1 LHLGRRPRT
10 KTCILKAG
18 RLFGHWAVAGLMAAA
33 LCGCQY
39 ASVSPTVRLRITGA
53 QIPTELVDSWL
64 RDARDYQFVV
74 EQVGVPGWSQIGF
87 KALARGECDLACT
100 DRPLEK
106 REREQ
111 FGDQDVRG
119 LRVGFYGYAL
129 YVNPANPLDS
139 IFAKHITLLF
149 QRKIRDWKELGGNEL
164 PDLEGP
170 IHLYGPRK
178 VTRGGNVLMQQ
189 ARIWFAEPT
198 WEALDSDAEIISR
211 VAADPQG
218 LGFASVGLDQDVR
231 YLGIRMRRSGPP
243 TFPSLEDIEADRYGL
258 AKVIYVYF
266 MSPPSPAVNAATEY
280 LFSERGRKAI
290 ERTDAWPV
298 SWQRAQVDSK
308 L

>member
-1 LHLGRRPRT
+1 LLGQ
-10 KTCILKAG
+10 
-18 RLFGHWAVAGLMAAA
+18 WAAA
-33 LCGCQY
+33 LLILALSGCQY

-64 RDARDYQFVV
+64 RDAQDYQFVV
-74 EQVGVPGWSQIGF
+74 EQVGVPSWSQVGF
-87 KALARGECDLACT
+87 KALAGGQCDLACT

-111 FGDQDVRG
+111 FGDQEVRG
-119 LRVGFYGYAL
+119 YRVGFYGYAL

-139 IFAKHITLLF
+139 IFAKHISLLF
-149 QRKIRDWKELGGNEL
+149 QRKIKDWKGLGGNEL
-164 PDLEGP
+164 PDLQGP

-198 WEALDSDAEIISR
+198 WEALDCDAEIISR

-218 LGFASVGLDQDVR
+218 IGFANVGLDQGVR

-243 TFPSLEDIEADRYGL
+243 AFPSMEDIEADRYGL
-258 AKVIYVYF
+258 AKVVYVYF
-266 MSPPSPAVNAATEY
+266 IAPASPAVNAAIEY
-280 LFSERGRKAI
+280 LFSERGRQAI
-290 ERTDAWPV
+290 EGADAWPV
-298 SWQRAQVDSK
+298 SWQRADVGSQ